1 MAWDKTGTEDA
12 LGPGMIASLE
22 ALRGVDAE
30 RAIEL
35 MEGLGGTV
43 RRFAGGETVI
53 ACGQRVDFYPF
64 VLSGGVRATMTQG
77 GKRRTVA
84 RMRAGES
91 FAEAAAALGAC
102 PVDVTAEGE
111 TLVLEVPA
119 GALDAAYGPEADALR
134 CYIARKKTERI
145 GTLARGMSVVGE
157 PRLEDRVLA
166 DLASRPLDDEG
177 WPLLPPT
184 RSEWADFLRVDAK
197 ALSRKLTEMSDAG
210 ELERDGQRV
219 RAKV

>member
-1 MAWDKTGTEDA
+1 MAGVAANPELSLDPEDLAALDAFTDKPINKVVRFLES
-12 LGPGMIASLE
+12 LGAHM
-22 ALRGVDAE
+22 
-30 RAIEL
+30 
-35 MEGLGGTV
+35 
-43 RRFAGGETVI
+43 RRFTGGEAI
-53 ACGQRVDFYPF
+53 LSCGQQVDFYPF
-64 VLSGGVRATMTQG
+64 VVSGGVRATMTQG

-119 GALDAAYGPEADALR
+119 QALNAAHNPEADDLR
-134 CYIARKKTERI
+134 AYLARKKAERI
-145 GTLARGMSVVGE
+145 GALARGMSVIGE

-166 DLASRPLDDEG
+166 DLASRPLDGEG

-184 RSEWADFLRVDAK
+184 HREWAEFLRVDAK
-197 ALSRKLTEMSDAG
+197 ALSRKLTEMCDAG
-210 ELERDGQRV
+210 ELERAGQRL